1 MDYVLG
7 LILGL
12 VLGVFWT
19 VIVYIQQD
27 TTITPEKVSF
37 AESSCKLG
45 EWVSI
50 DKNVITC
57 NDGAVYKYNEEK

>member
-7 LILGL
+7 LVVGL
-12 VLGVFWT
+12 FIGAIIF
-19 VIVYIQQD
+19 INNQD

-37 AESSCKLG
+37 AESSCNLE
-45 EWVSI
+45 EWVTI

-57 NDGAVYKYNEEK
+57 NDDAIY

>member
-7 LILGL
+7 LVLGL
-12 VLGVFWT
+12 VCGFYCT
-19 VIVYIQQD
+19 VLVYSQQD
-27 TTITPEKVSF
+27 TTTTPEKVSF

-45 EWVSI
+45 EWITI

-57 NDGAVYKYNEEK
+57 NDGAIYEYNLEK